1 MRRDLRILFAGGG
14 TGGHVYPAIYMAE
27 YLSKHWGAS
36 CRFVGT
42 RKGIESN
49 KVPLAGFLVRFIWIS
64 GFRRSLSL
72 SNLLF
77 PLKLLVSSMQSR
89 KIIKEIKPHLVI
101 GTGGYVSGPVLR
113 QAVKMNI
120 PTAIQEQNSYPGV
133 TTRLLA
139 SRVNCVLLAYE
150 EALAHLKNV
159 KHYRLVG
166 NPIRENRR
174 SDNFHEAIQY
184 FGLKKGMRTILIFG
198 GSQGARNINQA
209 IDHILQMNKLK
220 DIQVIWQTGSGDF
233 DKYRNKY
240 QNYNTIKLSILSF
253 IDRMDFAYTISS
265 LAVTRAG
272 AMTISE
278 LAAAGLPAILIPYPH
293 AAANHQYKNA
303 ATIAARNGAIVL
315 EDNPKLADPLFE
327 AIVSLLSGAEKIE
340 EMSKNIKSFHSEN
353 TMHDIAEEL
362 ANLVE
367 NKH

>member
-42 RKGIESN
+42 RKGIESS

-64 GFRRSLSL
+64 GFKRSLSP

-77 PLKLLVSSMQSR
+77 PLKLLISSMQSR

-120 PTAIQEQNSYPGV
+120 PTAIQEQNSYPGI

-139 SRVNCVLLAYE
+139 ARVDCVLLAYE
-150 EALAHLKNV
+150 EALSHLKNV

-166 NPIRENRR
+166 NPISESQG
-174 SDNFHEAIQY
+174 SDNLYEATQY
-184 FGLKKGMRTILIFG
+184 FGLRKGMRTVLIFG

-209 IDHILQMNKLK
+209 IDQLLSTKKLK
-220 DIQVIWQTGSGDF
+220 DIQVIWQTGHGDF
-233 DKYRNKY
+233 DMYRDKY
-240 QNYNTIKLSILSF
+240 QNYDTINLCILPF
-253 IDRMDFAYTISS
+253 IDRMDYAYKVS
-265 LAVTRAG
+265 LFAVTRAG

-303 ATIAARNGAIVL
+303 ATIAASSGAIVL
-315 EDNPKLADPLFE
+315 EDNPKLAGPLAE
-327 AIVSLLSGAEKIE
+327 AIISLLSSDEKIE
-340 EMSKNIKSFHSEN
+340 EMRKNIKSFHSEN

-362 ANLVE
+362 AKLVE
-367 NKH
+367 NTH